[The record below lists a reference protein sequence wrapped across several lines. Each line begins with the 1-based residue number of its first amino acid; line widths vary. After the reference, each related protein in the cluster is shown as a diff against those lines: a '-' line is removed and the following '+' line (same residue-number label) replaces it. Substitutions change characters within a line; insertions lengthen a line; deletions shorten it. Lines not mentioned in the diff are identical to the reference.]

1 MPQEKRETLEQ
12 LVRSL
17 KEELRNEE
25 AKLDILKDLHRRSV
39 NRAKEEALK
48 AHASSNAAAA
58 QGASHNK
65 YQAMNGDA
73 APMALTVNRSSSNS
87 SSNGGSGGGGAPFS
101 RQHPTVYGHPTPAHS
116 QQAHRRTMPNVPA
129 NLSITKAPAAH
140 AASSAHGGH
149 GAYQPPPIT
158 MPPGLY
164 QKTTSG
170 SALVTP
176 KVGCFES

>member
-25 AKLDILKDLHRRSV
+25 AKLDILKDLHMGLV

-48 AHASSNAAAA
+48 AHASSNAAA

-73 APMALTVNRSSSNS
+73 APMGFTVNRSSLNS

-116 QQAHRRTMPNVPA
+116 QQAGLSHRRTMPNVSA

-158 MPPGLY
+158 MPPVPEDNVWFRSRHPEGWL
-164 QKTTSG
+164 
-170 SALVTP
+170 
-176 KVGCFES
+176 F